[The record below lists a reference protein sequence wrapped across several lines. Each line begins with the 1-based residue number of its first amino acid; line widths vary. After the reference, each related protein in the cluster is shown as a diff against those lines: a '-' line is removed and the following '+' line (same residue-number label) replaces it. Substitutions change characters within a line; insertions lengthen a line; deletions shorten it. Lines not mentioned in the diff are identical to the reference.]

1 LYEIVQN
8 GKPFRMQIMFIN
20 QYKCRIGTIKLKFTT
35 FEANNGKKSMLV
47 LRSQKNYISKEEILQ
62 IYEAQTQTSDT
73 ILTNK
78 KLNVFTCFGNMCRP
92 SNKSSIQEACNIVEK
107 SILQKEIYTTNIIK
121 FEYQF
126 V

>member
-1 LYEIVQN
+1 
-8 GKPFRMQIMFIN
+8 
-20 QYKCRIGTIKLKFTT
+20 
-35 FEANNGKKSMLV
+35 MLV
-47 LRSQKNYISKEEILQ
+47 LGKPKNYISKEEILQ
-62 IYEAQTQTSDT
+62 IYEAQTQTPDT

-78 KLNVFTCFGNMCRP
+78 KLNVFTCFGNICRP
-92 SNKSSIQEACNIVEK
+92 SNKPSIQEACNIVEK